1 MNGKKENKKEFSGNV
16 DKFYKVSKE
25 KLVFKKEERL
35 EILLKLKEES
45 MRQGGHFSLPVVSS
59 GENHFHRSSNHQN
72 NRGNSRKGG
81 GKR

>member
-25 KLVFKKEERL
+25 KFVFKKGERL

-45 MRQGGHFSLPVVSS
+45 MRQGRTRPFFLAGGQFGKSFSSIVQSP
-59 GENHFHRSSNHQN
+59 E
-72 NRGNSRKGG
+72 
-81 GKR
+81 

>member
-25 KLVFKKEERL
+25 KFVFKKEERL
-35 EILLKLKEES
+35 EILLKLKKES

-59 GENHFHRSSNHQN
+59 ENHFHRSSNHQN